1 MSVTRGIAVAAF
13 IAGVATGTAGTAS
26 ADQTLNGHYTKTET
40 TQVPGLQNTTYDWY
54 FTPCGD
60 GCANVTVNGTPGQ
73 ARLVNGQWAMDFPV
87 GNVTCADG
95 SFHSATRSAHYT
107 WDPNTLAGTAQVTTT
122 APVCGLLS
130 GYTFIDNIQLEQA
143 A

>member
-1 MSVTRGIAVAAF
+1 MNVTRGITVAAL
-13 IAGVATGTAGTAS
+13 IAGVASGTAS
-26 ADQTLNGHYTKTET
+26 TAWADQTMSGHYTKTET
-40 TQVPGLQNTTYDWY
+40 TQVNGLQNTTYDWY
-54 FTPCGD
+54 FSPCGD

-73 ARLVNGQWAMDFPV
+73 AHVVNGEWTMDFPV

-95 SFHSATRSAHYT
+95 TFNPASRTAQYT

-122 APVCGLLS
+122 AAVCGLPA
-130 GYTFIDNIQLEQA
+130 GYTFTDNIQLRQA